1 VKKLL
6 FSFIY
11 CIAFFSQTYAFNAQ
25 TLPLLYAVGGSDTK
39 TIDPLSAQE
48 GFMSLDHGSIRAS
61 NEAEIVIPSTD
72 EISVYI
78 VREGDSIQTVAKLFN
93 VSPNTIIWAND
104 LRKKSIKEGDT
115 LVILPINGIRHT
127 IKKGD
132 TIKSVAK
139 LYNADIEDVEL
150 FNGLIENSVLATGDT
165 LIVPEGEIAEPV
177 VKKVVAKTTV
187 SKAKTVN
194 SSGYFIRPLIGG
206 IRTQGI
212 HGRNGVDIAAST
224 GTSVRASA
232 QGTVILAKNGGY
244 NGGYGNYIVVQ
255 HSNGTQTLYAHLS
268 AIYVNQGQTVEQG
281 VTIGAVGNT
290 GRSSGP
296 HLHFEIRNG
305 PRNPF

>member
-25 TLPLLYAVGGSDTK
+25 TLPLLYAKGGSDTK
-39 TIDPLSAQE
+39 TIDPLSDTE

-61 NEAEIVIPSTD
+61 NEPEIVIPSSD

-78 VREGDSIQTVAKLFN
+78 VREGDTLQTIAKIFN

-104 LRKKSIKEGDT
+104 LRKKSVKEGDT

-127 IKKGD
+127 LKKGD

-139 LYNADIEDVEL
+139 LYNADIEDIEL
-150 FNGLIENSVLATGDT
+150 FNGLVENSILTAGET

-177 VKKVVAKTTV
+177 VKKVVAKST
-187 SKAKTVN
+187 KTKSVG
-194 SSGYFIRPLIGG
+194 STGYFARPLIGG

-212 HGRNGVDIAAST
+212 HGRNGVDIAAPI
-224 GTSVRASA
+224 GTAVRASA
-232 QGTVILAKNGGY
+232 EGTVILAKVSGY
-244 NGGYGNYIVVQ
+244 NGGYGNYIVIQ
-255 HSNGTQTLYAHLS
+255 HPNGTQTLYGHLS
-268 AIYVNQGQTVEQG
+268 AVYVNQGQTVAKS

-290 GRSSGP
+290 GKSTGS

>member
-11 CIAFFSQTYAFNAQ
+11 CIAFFSHTYAFNTQ
-25 TLPLLYAVGGSDTK
+25 TLPLLYATGGSDTK
-39 TIDPLSAQE
+39 TIDPLSTEE
-48 GFMSLDHGSIRAS
+48 GFISLDHGSIRAS
-61 NEAEIVIPSTD
+61 NEPEIVIPSSN

-78 VREGDSIQTVAKLFN
+78 VREGDTIQTIAKLFN

-104 LRKKSIKEGDT
+104 LRKKTIKEGDT

-139 LYNADIEDVEL
+139 LYSADITDIEL
-150 FNGLIENSVLATGDT
+150 FNGLIEHSTLTIGET
-165 LIVPEGEIAEPV
+165 LIVPEGEIVEPV
-177 VKKVVAKTTV
+177 VKKVVAKTPT
-187 SKAKTVN
+187 KAKTVTSN
-194 SSGYFIRPLIGG
+194 GYFIRPLVGG
-206 IRTQGI
+206 IRTQGV
-212 HGRNGVDIAAST
+212 HGQNGVDIAASI

-244 NGGYGNYIVVQ
+244 NGGYGNYIVIQ
-255 HSNGTQTLYAHLS
+255 HPNGTQTLYAHLS
-268 AIYVNQGQTVEQG
+268 AVYVNQGQTVGQG
-281 VTIGAVGNT
+281 VTIGAVGNS

>member
-1 VKKLL
+1 MKKLL

-25 TLPLLYAVGGSDTK
+25 TIPLLYTVGGGSDAQS
-39 TIDPLSAQE
+39 DPLSNQD
-48 GFMSLDHGSIRAS
+48 GFISLDHGSIRAA
-61 NEAEIVIPSTD
+61 NEPEIVIPSTD

-78 VREGDSIQTVAKLFN
+78 VREGDTVQTIAKLFN

-132 TIKSVAK
+132 TLKSVAK
-139 LYNADIEDVEL
+139 LYNADIEDIEL
-150 FNGLIENSVLATGDT
+150 FNGLIENSILAVGDT
-165 LIVPEGEIAEPV
+165 LIVPEGEIIEPV
-177 VKKVVAKTTV
+177 VKKVPAKTTT
-187 SKAKTVN
+187 KTKN
-194 SSGYFIRPLIGG
+194 TAPNGYFVRPVVGG
-206 IRTQGI
+206 VRTQGV
-212 HGRNGVDIAAST
+212 HGRNAVDIAAPI

-232 QGTVILAKNGGY
+232 QGTVILAKLGAW
-244 NGGYGNYIVVQ
+244 NGGYGNYVVIQ
-255 HSNGTQTLYAHLS
+255 HPNGTQTLYAHLS
-268 AIYVNQGQTVEQG
+268 AIYVNQGQVVDQAAI
-281 VTIGAVGNT
+281 IGAVGNS
-290 GRSSGP
+290 GRSTGP

>member
-1 VKKLL
+1 MKKLVY
-6 FSFIY
+6 SFIY
-11 CIAFFSQTYAFNAQ
+11 CIAFFSQVYGFNAQ
-25 TLPLLYAVGGSDTK
+25 TLPLLYATGGSDAAMV
-39 TIDPLSAQE
+39 DPLSSQE
-48 GFMSLDHGSIRAS
+48 GFISLDHGSIRAS
-61 NEAEIVIPSTD
+61 NEPEIIIPSTD

-78 VREGDSIQTVAKLFN
+78 VREGDTVQTIAKLFN

-139 LYNADIEDVEL
+139 LYNADMEDIEL
-150 FNGLIENSVLATGDT
+150 FNGLLESSPLLAGDT
-165 LIVPEGEIAEPV
+165 IIIPEGEIIEPV
-177 VKKVVAKTTV
+177 VKKTSTKVTTKVKT
-187 SKAKTVN
+187 
-194 SSGYFIRPLIGG
+194 SSYTGYFIRPLLGG

-212 HGRNGVDIAAST
+212 HGRNGVDIGASI
-224 GTSVRASA
+224 GTPVRASA
-232 QGTVILAKNGGY
+232 QGTVILAKIGGY
-244 NGGYGNYIVVQ
+244 NGGYGNYIVIQ
-255 HSNGTQTLYAHLS
+255 HPNGTQTLYGHLS
-268 AIYVNQGQTVEQG
+268 TVYVNQGQVVEQG
-281 VTIGAVGNT
+281 ATIGAVGNT

>member
-1 VKKLL
+1 MKKLL

-25 TLPLLYAVGGSDTK
+25 TLPLLYATGGSDTK
-39 TIDPLSAQE
+39 TTDPLSVQE

-61 NEAEIVIPSTD
+61 NEPEIVIPSSD

-78 VREGDSIQTVAKLFN
+78 VREGDTIQTIAKLFN

-127 IKKGD
+127 VKKGD
-132 TIKSVAK
+132 TIKSITK

-150 FNGLIENSVLATGDT
+150 FNGLIENSTLTIGDT

-177 VKKVVAKTTV
+177 VKKVVAKTT
-187 SKAKTVN
+187 KAKTL
-194 SSGYFIRPLIGG
+194 SSNGYFIRPLVGG

-212 HGRNGVDIAAST
+212 HGRNGVDIAAAI

-232 QGTVILAKNGGY
+232 QGTVILSKIGGY
-244 NGGYGNYIVVQ
+244 NGGYGNYVVIQ
-255 HSNGTQTLYAHLS
+255 HPNGTQTLYGHLS
-268 AIYVNQGQTVEQG
+268 AVYVNQGQVVEQG
-281 VTIGAVGNT
+281 VTIGAVGNSGKST
-290 GRSSGP
+290 GP